1 MTSDNRCLT
10 EAEQFDEVTGGILGW
25 YPAAGAFAYG
35 AACTFAADALRGG
48 YVADA
53 AKHAARTYQP

>member
-10 EAEQFDEVTGGILGW
+10 ETELDEVNGGILGY
-25 YPAAGAFAYG
+25 YPYVSTAAVG
-35 AACTFAADALRGG
+35 AAAAYATNALMGG

>member
-1 MTSDNRCLT
+1 MTSDNRCLA
-10 EAEQFDEVTGGILGW
+10 EAELDEVNGGMLGW

-35 AACTFAADALRGG
+35 AGCTFAANALMGG

-53 AKHAARTYQP
+53 AKHAARMYQPQ